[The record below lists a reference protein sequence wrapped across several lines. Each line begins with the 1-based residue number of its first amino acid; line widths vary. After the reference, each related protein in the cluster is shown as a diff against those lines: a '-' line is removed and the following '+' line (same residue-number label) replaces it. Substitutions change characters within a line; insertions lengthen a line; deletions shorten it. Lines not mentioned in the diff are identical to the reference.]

1 MQVPN
6 GWRVR
11 RIRSQVTRSMWL
23 IPAVYVVVSITAA
36 LWLSRLDRVDPVASR
51 LDLSASAAS
60 TALAAL
66 ASGMIAFTGFV
77 CSIVLL
83 VVQFGSNQFS
93 PRFIR
98 WFRDDATLKHSLGTF
113 FATFLF
119 ALVATASVGRDDV
132 TMVPY
137 RTLLVALALSVASV
151 GWFIALVARTSNNLR
166 VASVAQRLDA
176 QAWRVFDKVYP
187 DSNRDVRAAETAVEA
202 MEHTAPVQQLR
213 HEQVGLVL
221 LAVDRESLARLAVE
235 ADAVIEFVAAVGDHV
250 ASGGLILQV
259 FGDRAIPEQRLRSTL
274 RFGDERTIEDDPA
287 FTLRLLVD
295 IAIKSLSPAVNDP
308 TTTVQCLHRIE
319 DVLRYAAAKHLSV
332 GVVTDPA
339 GRARV
344 ILPTPTWEDLVA
356 LSMDEI
362 RAFGAGQ
369 YQVAR
374 RLRAML
380 FDLIDEVPEDRVPVL
395 RRQLE
400 LLDEAIRARI
410 PEAQRADALIADRQ
424 GLGLGQRDLPGG

>member
-11 RIRSQVTRSMWL
+11 RFRAQVATSMWV
-23 IPAVYVVVSITAA
+23 IPACYVTVSIVAA
-36 LWLSRLDRVDPVASR
+36 VGLSRWDRVAPLASS

-119 ALVATASVGRDDV
+119 ALVATASVGRDDA
-132 TMVPY
+132 TLVPY
-137 RTLLVALALSVASV
+137 RTLLAALALSVASV

-187 DSNRDVRAAETAVEA
+187 DTNTAVRAAETAVQA
-202 MEHTAPVQQLR
+202 MEHTVPVQQLR
-213 HEQVGLVL
+213 HERVGLVL
-221 LAVDRESLARLAVE
+221 LAVDREALAQVAVE
-235 ADAVIEFVAAVGDHV
+235 FDAVLEFVAAVGDHV
-250 ASGGLILQV
+250 ASGGLILRV
-259 FGDRAIPEQRLRSTL
+259 FGEHAIPERRLRSGL

-287 FTLRLLVD
+287 FIVRLLVD

-308 TTTVQCLHRIE
+308 TTTVQCIHRIE

-332 GVVTDPA
+332 GVVTDTA

-362 RAFGAGQ
+362 RAFGAGH

-380 FDLIDEVPEDRVPVL
+380 SDLIEEVPEDRVAAL
-395 RRQLE
+395 QRQLG
-400 LLDEAIRARI
+400 LLDDAIATQI

-424 GLGLGQRDLPGG
+424 GLGLGRRDLPGE